1 MRLIIL
7 FPLLSAPLS
16 CAFAF
21 TPANLL
27 LSHSNFSNLRRQREQ
42 LLLPQYN
49 NADIKL
55 SQLYAKK
62 FDIDDDNVENND
74 SKNLNDYDSIDSI
87 RQKLEVVCS
96 TSHSI
101 TDNMTDETVQFV
113 LTPQYLQCLS
123 KSKESSPLLT
133 SIARLRRES
142 EIQILAKSHEET
154 KLATTLQN
162 LMSQYSEEDHYSSDN
177 MNYNRIHDSLLE
189 RLQNSWNLERGSN
202 AAKELEIINKYL
214 QRYHNGDES
223 NDISNN
229 SLLKLAE
236 DRLHALINDHDP
248 FWVEPLHRLSMVY
261 YLQGRLEEAQQFE
274 EWVLSVKPWHIPA
287 LSNLVRIA
295 EAQKNAPLAIQW
307 ASRRLPNVYS
317 NGGHRRIAWFQGA
330 LQQARTMLAEDEE
343 RTQRRRD
350 IMLLSLNNNNLFN
363 NKSLNDDKQQQR
375 NSRFEKNDKDLS
387 WQ

>member
-142 EIQILAKSHEET
+142 EIKILAKSHEET

-214 QRYHNGDES
+214 QRYHDGDES

-229 SLLKLAE
+229 SLLKLA
-236 DRLHALINDHDP
+236 
-248 FWVEPLHRLSMVY
+248 
-261 YLQGRLEEAQQFE
+261 
-274 EWVLSVKPWHIPA
+274 
-287 LSNLVRIA
+287 
-295 EAQKNAPLAIQW
+295 
-307 ASRRLPNVYS
+307 
-317 NGGHRRIAWFQGA
+317 
-330 LQQARTMLAEDEE
+330 
-343 RTQRRRD
+343 
-350 IMLLSLNNNNLFN
+350 
-363 NKSLNDDKQQQR
+363 
-375 NSRFEKNDKDLS
+375 
-387 WQ
+387 